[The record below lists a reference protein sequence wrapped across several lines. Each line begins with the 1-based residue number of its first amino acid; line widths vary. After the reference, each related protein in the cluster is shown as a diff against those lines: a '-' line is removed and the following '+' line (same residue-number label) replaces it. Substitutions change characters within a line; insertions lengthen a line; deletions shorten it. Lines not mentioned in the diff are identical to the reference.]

1 MNVGTQKQEKSK
13 SNDPNKEN
21 MQQICEQH
29 ERLIEIILSEEEDL
43 IGTHRNYVDRNAENI
58 KLEMGLLQCVDQP
71 NSDVNEYV
79 IKLNSLLSQKANDI
93 AILRG
98 KLRQFSEHLQQEKT
112 ISAEFQ
118 HLSST
123 DDNLLEMMIDS

>member
-1 MNVGTQKQEKSK
+1 
-13 SNDPNKEN
+13 
-21 MQQICEQH
+21 
-29 ERLIEIILSEEEDL
+29 
-43 IGTHRNYVDRNAENI
+43 VDRNAENI